1 MWGDGQGGSRG
12 AVRGSMVVAAEAA
25 YAEGEAGNEAVCWA
39 SLWLVIDS
47 DGEIGF
53 RGGLSW
59 HWCWCRRWLQLVME
73 ASPASGKG
81 TVCQVRTGWI
91 EAEEFSKYDLE
102 LVFSECWFHVLN
114 AVYVGQSGDV
124 VEKGWGGPG
133 GDFLVDLECCPT
145 ADFPGVEYIVGSDGS
160 VVFERLNE
168 EGKRGGGAP
177 WVVPG
182 GGSRSVGK
190 GCN

>member
-1 MWGDGQGGSRG
+1 MGGDGQGGSWG
-12 AVRGSMVVAAEAA
+12 AVRGSMVIAAEAA
-25 YAEGEAGNEAVCWA
+25 YAEGEAGNETVCWA

-91 EAEEFSKYDLE
+91 EAEEFAEDDLE
-102 LVFSECWFHVLN
+102 LFLGERWFHILD
-114 AVYVGQSGDV
+114 AVDVGQSRNM
-124 VEKGWGGPG
+124 VE
-133 GDFLVDLECCPT
+133 
-145 ADFPGVEYIVGSDGS
+145 I
-160 VVFERLNE
+160 
-168 EGKRGGGAP
+168 
-177 WVVPG
+177 
-182 GGSRSVGK
+182 
-190 GCN
+190 